1 MIPRLNLTQTNLQRI
16 HKKNLQRRRV
26 RWRRVPCR
34 YAEVSEGDWNFSD
47 DDNKDIRDPVHLF
60 SYSFFTKDVVIGFVI
75 FENCN
80 DKIQASFTSFI
91 SLLKCI
97 HVLNNVPWLQFLL
110 FCTLYCTGRSHKL
123 SSFSGRLNSNFVIT
137 AEFAWNIKHNTG
149 NTIK

>member
-1 MIPRLNLTQTNLQRI
+1 MQKFQRVTEKNIRLFAWFGRKHNSFGIFLMMII
-16 HKKNLQRRRV
+16 KI
-26 RWRRVPCR
+26 
-34 YAEVSEGDWNFSD
+34 SET
-47 DDNKDIRDPVHLF
+47 VHLF

-123 SSFSGRLNSNFVIT
+123 SSFSGRLNSSFVIT